1 MTALADW
8 LIELI
13 RSVPVW
19 AVYLIACAVVY
30 SETAVLIAGLIMPSE
45 AVLLAAGVAAA
56 VGPANV
62 GLLIVAVCVCAV
74 AGDITGYWFGRVG
87 GHRLKDSALGQKFG
101 EHRWEQVQQRLDS
114 SGMIVVS
121 TGRWV
126 GYVRTLVPRVAGMSR
141 MRFVRFG
148 VADVIGVVSWA
159 TTVLLAGYFA
169 GAVLGATILLY
180 AVIGMVAVVLA
191 YSLVKAYRS
200 RHRVVVETPV
210 DTSSSAQGFAGG
222 RGGVGLAAIPT
233 REPRADDQ
241 LDLVEDHQ
249 RQNDQPDH

>member
-1 MTALADW
+1 MADW
-8 LIELI
+8 LVELT

-45 AVLLAAGVAAA
+45 ALLLAAGVAAA
-56 VGPANV
+56 VGPANI
-62 GLLIVAVCVCAV
+62 GLLIVVVCVCAV
-74 AGDITGYWFGRVG
+74 AGDLTGYWFGRAG
-87 GHRLKDSALGQKFG
+87 GHRLKDSALGRKFG
-101 EHRWEQVQQRLDS
+101 EHRWEQAQQRLES
-114 SGMIVVS
+114 SGMIVVG

-126 GYVRTLVPRVAGMSR
+126 GYVRTLVPRVAGMTR

-148 VADVIGVVSWA
+148 MADVIGAASWV

-180 AVIGMVAVVLA
+180 AAVGMVVVVLV
-191 YSLVKAYRS
+191 YSLVRAYRE
-200 RHRVVVETPV
+200 RRRGVVEIPV
-210 DTSSSAQGFAGG
+210 DTPSAEGFAGG
-222 RGGVGLAAIPT
+222 LGGVGLAAVPT
-233 REPRADDQ
+233 RKPRADDQ

-249 RQNDQPDH
+249 RQHDQPDH